1 MAVTKF
7 SSGGI
12 LLSLLAGCMLSP
24 LAAQTSPEDS
34 RPRLISPSEGEA
46 IVLAAW
52 ELRRGLLPKP
62 DCSHFVHAVYAQA
75 GFDYEYSSSTAIFD
89 GIDSFQRVK
98 QPQAGDLVVWQGHM
112 GIVVDPDEHSFY
124 SSVLRGFAIE
134 SYRSN
139 YWIGRGR
146 ARFYRL
152 LVDDTRRAGPLVSSS
167 LKQPLLRSSL
177 QPDWTHENLHEDF
190 AKLEA
195 HESTPSDT
203 EVSDAEGTDVEGKDV
218 EVRNFAFVSQRRKPL
233 KQEVLAAM
241 IRSVDANSKRL
252 RDSPIEA
259 LDSQPSVLVVDQ
271 FTVAALNIHDNDG
284 WVKLRAKR
292 MASIQYGKADL
303 NESTDTWRVRLS
315 RQERG
320 WVVLMPQEPIYLRRQ
335 LAVPTLSNHLATM
348 SRAPANNEERRK
360 VVTLLDQL
368 LSANH
373 AEAGAGGS
381 Q

>member
-24 LAAQTSPEDS
+24 LVAQTSPEDS
-34 RPRLISPSEGEA
+34 RLRLISPSEGEA

-75 GFDYEYSSSTAIFD
+75 GFDYEYSSSTAIFG

-98 QPQAGDLVVWQGHM
+98 EPQAGDLVVWQGHV

-134 SYRSN
+134 SYRSS
-139 YWIGRGR
+139 YWIGRGSR
-146 ARFYRL
+146 RFYRL
-152 LVDDTRRAGPLVSSS
+152 LVDDTRRARPLASSS
-167 LKQPLLRSSL
+167 LNQPLLRSSL
-177 QPDWTHENLHEDF
+177 QPDWSHENLHEDF
-190 AKLEA
+190 ANLEA
-195 HESTPSDT
+195 HASPPSDT
-203 EVSDAEGTDVEGKDV
+203 EVNDV
-218 EVRNFAFVSQRRKPL
+218 EVRNVVFVSQRRKPL

-252 RDSPIEA
+252 LDSPNEA
-259 LDSQPSVLVVDQ
+259 LDSQRSVLVVDQ

-284 WVKLRAKR
+284 WVNLRAKR

-320 WVVLMPQEPIYLRRQ
+320 WVVLMPQEPIFIRRQ

-348 SRAPANNEERRK
+348 SQAPANNEERRK
-360 VVTLLDQL
+360 VVKILDQL
-368 LSANH
+368 LLKSD
-373 AEAGAGGS
+373 AEAAAGGS